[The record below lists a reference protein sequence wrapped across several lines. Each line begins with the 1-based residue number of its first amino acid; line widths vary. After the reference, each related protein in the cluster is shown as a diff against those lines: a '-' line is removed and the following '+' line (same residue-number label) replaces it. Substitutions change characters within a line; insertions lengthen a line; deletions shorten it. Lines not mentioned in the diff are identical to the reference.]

1 MEIDRV
7 QLREWLRS
15 VLLHL
20 GWSGSD
26 LAARIDRVPSTINRF
41 LNDPGASHVL
51 SPKTIKA
58 IEAVTGFAPF
68 TFPQMHPIPKRGF
81 SEADAAH
88 FEFGQA
94 SDDLDLDVCVRAILA
109 AKSASDPWVL
119 KTRALEYAGFFAGDV
134 LIVNLSEK
142 ARPHDLVCA
151 QIYDWDKGR
160 AETVFRIYEPP
171 YLLSASPA
179 VEFVKPYVVD
189 DDSVVIKGVVTHSL
203 RPRRSALNTQTRK

>member
-1 MEIDRV
+1 MDIDRV
-7 QLREWLRS
+7 QLREWLRT

-41 LNDPGASHVL
+41 LNDPVASHVL

-58 IEAVTGFAPF
+58 IENATGFAPF
-68 TFPQMHPIPKRGF
+68 SFPKIELAPKRGF
-81 SEADAAH
+81 FEADAAH
-88 FEFGQA
+88 FEFTQNG
-94 SDDLDLDVCVRAILA
+94 DDQDLEVCVRAILA
-109 AKSASDPWVL
+109 AKSTSDPWVL
-119 KTRALEYAGFFAGDV
+119 KTRALEYAGFLVGDV

-171 YLLSASPA
+171 YLLSASA
-179 VEFVKPYVVD
+179 AAEFVKPYVVD
-189 DDSVVIKGVVTHSL
+189 DDSVVIKGVVTHSV
-203 RPRRSALNTQTRK
+203 RPRRSQLNGQTRK